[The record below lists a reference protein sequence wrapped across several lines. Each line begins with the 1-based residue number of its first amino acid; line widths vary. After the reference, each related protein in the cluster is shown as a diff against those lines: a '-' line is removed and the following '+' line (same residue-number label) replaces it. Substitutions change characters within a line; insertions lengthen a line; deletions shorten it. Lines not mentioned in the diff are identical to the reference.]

1 MDKYLVSLETPCVY
15 HDPDF
20 LDPLEADKFYH
31 DLLKNIPWEK
41 TAKINRWVHLCQE
54 QLNTE
59 DNNTCQEQS
68 MAQGYAYKDAPRTS
82 GNGGSASYT
91 NPPFPE
97 TVQKIRQACQEWY
110 QRYHR
115 TSSNDND
122 GHNYDDDNTSSPLPS
137 FNVCLLNFYQDGTQ
151 RIGWHSDREEIGRS
165 TPIASVS
172 LGATRQFLIRSQT
185 NGVHDRVTLPLKNGS
200 LVVMQPRC
208 QTDYL
213 HCLVKEPEIEKG
225 RINLT
230 FRCKNEGET
239 TVGEEMHT
247 ERDNAL
253 NKIIDGI
260 EASTCG
266 WTATAANCN
275 SHSATLFGEALPD
288 DDDETLE
295 PNQVYFLAKT
305 NLGAERYTA
314 AEILEHLEI
323 IQQQNGINDMPW
335 RVVVRPL
342 EIDGF
347 VACCLPKK
355 YNDDKHEVLLT
366 RLQSVLLKLRS
377 VYHVI
382 RYHHHFRL
390 NDCRRPGQDDAVE
403 ETMIPQEA
411 LYEYVKEKLLNGTI
425 AFHPPSNISVLTF
438 RVTCER
444 IGGPHAWQAPDV
456 EYEIGGAISQ
466 VMEAHDWKVRMN
478 DYDLCIR
485 ADVVGKY
492 VVLGTQL
499 NVHDMTK
506 GRFVLK
512 YHNAVTIKSNLAFVM
527 IRLGNLQPGGTLL
540 DPFCGSG
547 TILMEALQMFHGEIS
562 VVGMDV
568 SKKSANGAWANASG
582 NGYDENNGLY
592 VRRFVHADARGL
604 RRQVDDGSVDAVVTN
619 LPWGVMTGQHQSG
632 DALQTLYEVFLRN
645 SWYALKPGSRCVL
658 FVLRGL
664 QMMRIV
670 RKLSGKFRL
679 VHVNVIRTSNN
690 LPCIVV
696 VEKLATDLVRDAI
709 KGQLAHLNQFVN
721 VSPEIFQ
728 SIHTEVLEDDR

>member
-1 MDKYLVSLETPCVY
+1 LVPLETPCVY
-15 HDPDF
+15 HDEDF
-20 LDPLEADKFYH
+20 LDPSEADSFYQ

-54 QLNTE
+54 KAGSVGN
-59 DNNTCQEQS
+59 DVPQE
-68 MAQGYAYKDAPRTS
+68 GYAYKDAPRAASS
-82 GNGGSASYT
+82 GKGDGAQPYV

-97 TVQKIRQACQEWY
+97 TVQKIRKACQDWY
-110 QRYHR
+110 QNHR
-115 TSSNDND
+115 K
-122 GHNYDDDNTSSPLPS
+122 DDADTTEPPS

-151 RIGWHSDREEIGRS
+151 RIGWHSDREEIGRT

-172 LGATRQFLIRSQT
+172 LGTTRQFLLRSQS
-185 NGVHDRVTLPLKNGS
+185 NGIHDRASLMLQNGS
-200 LVVMQPRC
+200 LVVMEPVC
-208 QTDYL
+208 QVQYL
-213 HCLVKEPEIEKG
+213 HSIVKEPHITEG

-239 TVGEEMHT
+239 TVGEEMHN
-247 ERDNAL
+247 ERDNAID
-253 NKIIDGI
+253 KITEGVKG
-260 EASTCG
+260 STVG
-266 WTATAANCN
+266 WTATDTAGIRKSAAI
-275 SHSATLFGEALPD
+275 FGENLPNIQD
-288 DDDETLE
+288 AAAIRDTLE

-305 NLGAERYTA
+305 NLGAEKYTA
-314 AEILEHLEI
+314 AEIHELMQALKAE
-323 IQQQNGINDMPW
+323 DDSAAPW
-335 RVVVRPL
+335 QVVLRPFD
-342 EIDGF
+342 IDGF
-347 VACCLPKK
+347 VACCLPTSWR
-355 YNDDKHEVLLT
+355 DGITSDAIDALL
-366 RLQSVLLKLRS
+366 LQTQTALLQLRS

-382 RYHHHFRL
+382 RYHHHFQL
-390 NDCRRPGQDDAVE
+390 NDCRRSSGQDDNVE
-403 ETMIPQEA
+403 EMMIPNEA
-411 LYEYVKEKLLNGTI
+411 LYEYVKAKLLDESLDFGVEK
-425 AFHPPSNISVLTF
+425 AEGVPVSF

-466 VMEAHDWKVRMN
+466 IMESYGWKVRMN

-492 VVLGTQL
+492 IVLGTQL

-512 YHNAVTIKSNLAFVM
+512 YHNAVTIKSNLAYVM
-527 IRLGNLQPGGTLL
+527 LRLGNLQAGGTLL

-547 TILMEALQMFHGEIS
+547 TIPMEALQMFHGKVS

-568 SKKSANGAWANASG
+568 SNKSAKGAMANASG
-582 NGYDENNGLY
+582 NGYSEKDGVYL
-592 VRRFVHADARGL
+592 RRFVHADARSL
-604 RRQVDDGSVDAVVTN
+604 KRQVEEGSVDAVVTN

-645 SWYALKPGSRCVL
+645 CWYILKPGGRVVL

-664 QMMRIV
+664 QMMRII
-670 RKLSGKFRL
+670 RKLSGRFQL
-679 VHVNVIRTSNN
+679 IHVNVVRTSNN

-696 VEKLATDLVRDAI
+696 IEKLESDGVRDAI

-728 SIHTEVLEDDR
+728 SIHTEELED